1 MEPSADRWCLRYGPS
16 APPNQI
22 GQRRGL
28 GPDRISFREPVE
40 PPGRDGR
47 RAVERAEQ
55 RPGNRG
61 VRVGVTA
68 EADHV
73 PQAVLEAE
81 SLAGDLKRDAR
92 GEQTE
97 PLVGAVD
104 LAGPAGFTH
113 QELELL
119 SALSVGHD
127 PQAVQ
132 NGRIPRLA

>member
-1 MEPSADRWCLRYGPS
+1 MEPSADRWRLRYGPS

-22 GQRRGL
+22 GQRAGAGVDL
-28 GPDRISFREPVE
+28 VSSVEPVE

-81 SLAGDLKRDAR
+81 SLAGDLKRDAG

-104 LAGPAGFTH
+104 LAGPAGFTD

-119 SALSVGHD
+119 AGLAVGHD
-127 PQAVQ
+127 REGVYK
-132 NGRIPRLA
+132 GGLR